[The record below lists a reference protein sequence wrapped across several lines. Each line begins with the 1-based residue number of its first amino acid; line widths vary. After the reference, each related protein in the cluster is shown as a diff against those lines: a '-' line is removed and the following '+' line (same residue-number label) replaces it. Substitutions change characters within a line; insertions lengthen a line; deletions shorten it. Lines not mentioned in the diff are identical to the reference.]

1 MSSSVH
7 RDTVKE
13 TFRLLVPATGPVPP
27 TGHSIELGGV
37 WWVPTEYT
45 TLPDAAQAP
54 EYTCISYSW
63 GRGRTAHP
71 LRAGHTMSDRAMP
84 ALEAAIKALRPPAIW
99 LDALCVPLDDPARA
113 ACLRS
118 MGAIYGAASQVVAVL
133 SKPSSAVLDEISTT
147 ARLQPQTLL
156 MLENDE
162 WVTRAWTYQEI
173 VNSRRIDFIAEG
185 GPAAPVAGDQL
196 LNVVGQAI
204 DAYKKAQGFDAFRMR
219 ALYPRLDS
227 LEDLIADYLTAGY
240 LERSAYQ
247 AMSAM
252 DRRMA
257 EQADDHFH
265 ALLGA
270 ITAEP
275 QDSQHDAALH
285 PAECFMRVCE
295 AKGDYSFIYCNAP
308 RSAVAGRRW
317 RPVAGRLP
325 AVFPWH
331 SYGDGQTGAL
341 CPTHVRLDAMGRLQ
355 AGAVQADA
363 TKLVDWWLQSGNASS
378 AHAEVTHSLLERL
391 RSGGFTG
398 CGEYLQFAEG
408 YFFPQS
414 VLRPDEEPVVV
425 VATGVKWVHGAPALL
440 LAATATDGYDFRDVG
455 VFVGRVPK
463 DGAPINVA

>member
-1 MSSSVH
+1 
-7 RDTVKE
+7 
-13 TFRLLVPATGPVPP
+13 
-27 TGHSIELGGV
+27 
-37 WWVPTEYT
+37 
-45 TLPDAAQAP
+45 
-54 EYTCISYSW
+54 
-63 GRGRTAHP
+63 
-71 LRAGHTMSDRAMP
+71 MP
-84 ALEAAIKALRPPAIW
+84 ALEAAITALRPPAIW
-99 LDALCVPLDDPARA
+99 LDALCVPFDNPARA

-133 SKPSSAVLDEISTT
+133 SKPSSAVLEEIGTT
-147 ARLQPQTLL
+147 AHLQPRTLL

-173 VNSRRIDFIAEG
+173 VNSKRIDFIAEG
-185 GPAAPVAGDQL
+185 GQAPPVAGDQL

-204 DAYKKAQGFDAFRMR
+204 DAFKKAQGFDAFKMR

-227 LEDLIADYLTAGY
+227 LEDLIADYQTAGH
-240 LERSAYQ
+240 LKRSAYQ

-252 DRRMA
+252 DRRFA

-275 QDSQHDAALH
+275 LDSQDDAALH
-285 PAECFMRVCE
+285 PAEHFMRVCE

-308 RSAVAGRRW
+308 RSVVAGRRW
-317 RPVAGRLP
+317 RPVAGRMP

-331 SYGDGQTGAL
+331 SHGIGQTGAL
-341 CPTHVRLDAMGRLQ
+341 YPTHLRLDAVGRMR
-355 AGAVQADA
+355 AGAVDA
-363 TKLVDWWLQSGNASS
+363 EAARLVDEWLQSDNAGPSG
-378 AHAEVTHSLLERL
+378 AEVTDALLERL
-391 RSGGFTG
+391 RLGGFTG
-398 CGEYLQFAEG
+398 CGEHLQFEAG

-414 VLRPDEEPVVV
+414 ALCPDEEPVVV
-425 VATGVKWVHGAPALL
+425 VATGVKWVQGAPALL
-440 LAATATDGYDFRDVG
+440 LAATQTDVHEFRDVG

>member
-1 MSSSVH
+1 MPGPVH
-7 RDTVKE
+7 SDTVE
-13 TFRLLVPATGPVPP
+13 NTFRLLVPATGPVPP
-27 TGHSIELGGV
+27 TGHLIELGGV
-37 WWVPTEYT
+37 WWAPTEYT
-45 TLPDAAQAP
+45 TIADAAQAP
-54 EYTCISYSW
+54 PYTCISYSW

-99 LDALCVPLDDPARA
+99 LDAMCVPFDNPARA

-118 MGAIYGAASQVVAVL
+118 MGAIYGAAAQVVAVL
-133 SKPSSAVLDEISTT
+133 SQSTCAVLDEISTT
-147 ARLQPQTLL
+147 GRLQPQALL
-156 MLENDE
+156 LLENDE

-173 VNSRRIDFIAEG
+173 VNSQRIDFIAEG
-185 GPAAPVAGDQL
+185 GQVAPVAGDQL

-204 DAYKKAQGFDAFRMR
+204 DAFKKAQGFDAFRMR

-227 LEDLIADYLTAGY
+227 LEDLIADYMTAAY

-252 DRRMA
+252 DRRFA

-275 QDSQHDAALH
+275 LDRQDDAALH

-308 RSAVAGRRW
+308 RSAGAGRRW
-317 RPVAGRLP
+317 RPVAGRIP

-331 SYGDGQTGAL
+331 SYGDGQTGSL
-341 CPTHVRLDAMGRLQ
+341 YPTHLQLDAMGRLHS
-355 AGAVQADA
+355 GAVAADA
-363 TKLVDWWLQSGNASS
+363 AKLVDWWLQSDNASAS
-378 AHAEVTHSLLERL
+378 RAEVTDALLERL
-391 RSGGFTG
+391 RLGGFTG
-398 CGEYLQFAEG
+398 CGEHLQFEEG

-414 VLRPDEEPVVV
+414 ALRPDEEPVVV
-425 VATGVKWVHGAPALL
+425 VATGVKWVQGAPALL
-440 LAATATDGYDFRDVG
+440 LAATQTDVHEFRDVG

-463 DGAPINVA
+463 DGAPIKVA

>member
-1 MSSSVH
+1 MASLVH
-7 RDTVKE
+7 RDTVE
-13 TFRLLVPATGPVPP
+13 NTFRLLVPATGPLPP
-27 TGHSIELGGV
+27 IGHSIELGGV
-37 WWVPTEYT
+37 RWVPTEYT
-45 TLPDAAQAP
+45 RIPDAAQAP

-71 LRAGHTMSDRAMP
+71 LRAGQTMSDRAMP
-84 ALEAAIKALRPPAIW
+84 ALEAAIEALRPAAIW

-147 ARLQPQTLL
+147 AGLQPQTLL
-156 MLENDE
+156 LLENDE

-204 DAYKKAQGFDAFRMR
+204 DAYKKARGFDAFRMR

-252 DRRMA
+252 DRRFA
-257 EQADDHFH
+257 EQAEDHFH

-275 QDSQHDAALH
+275 LDTQNDAVLH

-295 AKGDYSFIYCNAP
+295 AKGDYSFIYSNAP

-341 CPTHVRLDAMGRLQ
+341 YPTHLRLDAMARLHI
-355 AGAVQADA
+355 GAVDADA
-363 TKLVDWWLQSGNASS
+363 AQLVDEWLHSDNASAS
-378 AHAEVTHSLLERL
+378 HAKVTEAVLERL

-398 CGEYLQFAEG
+398 CGEYLQFEDG

-414 VLRPDEEPVVV
+414 ALPRDEEPVVV

-440 LAATATDGYDFRDVG
+440 LAATATNVHDFRDVG
-455 VFVGRVPK
+455 VFVGRVPQ
-463 DGAPINVA
+463 DGAPVNVA